1 MHVRLHR
8 ATPTSQH
15 PEDLDLHIEISPGD
29 LDASILDGLR
39 PKHPFPPSFL
49 SGLSPP
55 KRPIP
60 EEVLDLANIRV
71 RFAPIDEIEVEW
83 RRDWTRPT
91 VKGRGATMDEA
102 AHEASSGE
110 AEETKR
116 TMDPALARMYDD
128 TPPQF
133 AAWFRAA
140 DRDKDGLVNG
150 NEAVEFFNKSGL
162 PTPVLAK
169 IWVLADQNRSGTL
182 KQKDFNRAMW
192 LISVAQ
198 AGYDPTPAALE
209 KHKHELPLPQLE
221 GVESLE
227 TTHQSHANSEADGEK
242 HDAHPKKSPQVT
254 LGKKKKKSAVL
265 KPRMSVK
272 NCSSISEGLKHIY
285 NSKLKA
291 IEATYL
297 FSDFHSPLL
306 RDSDFDAK
314 PTVMLLGQYSV
325 GKTSFIKFLLDGE
338 EYPNALIGPEPTT
351 DRFVSVMHSH
361 DRSSVP
367 GNTLA
372 VQRDQPFSGLAK
384 FGTAFLN
391 KFFGA
396 YMPAELL
403 ESITII
409 DTPGVLSGEKQRL
422 ERMYD
427 FPNVVKWFAERCDLI
442 LVLFDPHKLDISDEF
457 KRVIGALQGNDDK
470 VRIVLNKAD
479 QVSTQHLMRVYGALM
494 WSLSRVV
501 RSPEVPRVYIGN
513 FREGPYESEE
523 NARLLDLER
532 DQLIVDL
539 KDIPRRNVARKV
551 NEFVK
556 RVRTAKIHMLII
568 SALRDRMPSMFG
580 KEKKQ
585 KKLVETLEDV
595 FFEVQ
600 RKHNLPVGDF
610 PPLEPFRECLKAHKI
625 EKFPV
630 MNKAALKTLDDVLE
644 NDLPTLLERFG
655 NPFDAEG

>member
-1 MHVRLHR
+1 M
-8 ATPTSQH
+8 AES
-15 PEDLDLHIEISPGD
+15 
-29 LDASILDGLR
+29 AR
-39 PKHPFPPSFL
+39 PW
-49 SGLSPP
+49 
-55 KRPIP
+55 
-60 EEVLDLANIRV
+60 EE
-71 RFAPIDEIEVEW
+71 E
-83 RRDWTRPT
+83 
-91 VKGRGATMDEA
+91 GAT
-102 AHEASSGE
+102 
-110 AEETKR
+110 ETKR
-116 TMDPALARMYDD
+116 PMDPALAKMYDD

-162 PTPVLAK
+162 PTAVLAK

-198 AGYDPTPAALE
+198 AGHDPSPAALE
-209 KHKHELPLPQLE
+209 KLKGELPLPNLE
-221 GVESLE
+221 GVEDLKLPEVHQDGKGSDME
-227 TTHQSHANSEADGEK
+227 TSEAN
-242 HDAHPKKSPQVT
+242 AKKTTQVT
-254 LGKKKKKSAVL
+254 FSKKKKKSAVL

-314 PTVMLLGQYSV
+314 PTVMMLGQYSV

-391 KFFGA
+391 KFLGA
-396 YMPAELL
+396 YMPSELL

-427 FPNVVKWFAERCDLI
+427 FPNVVRWFAERD
-442 LVLFDPHKLDISDEF
+442 
-457 KRVIGALQGNDDK
+457 
-470 VRIVLNKAD
+470 
-479 QVSTQHLMRVYGALM
+479 
-494 WSLSRVV
+494 
-501 RSPEVPRVYIGN
+501 
-513 FREGPYESEE
+513 GPYESEE

-568 SALRDRMPSMFG
+568 SALRERMPSMFG

-610 PPLEPFRECLKAHKI
+610 PPLEPFRDCLKAHKI

-630 MNKAALKTLDDVLE
+630 MNKVALKTLDDVLE